1 MQKGRHEFQI
11 FHRGQRINVRPF
23 NSSHTYFTPTRK
35 SIFSSLLTTST
46 TLMLHLYTRL
56 LYLGLKVSTAL
67 SLPPVSLE
75 QEEMTTLQIALPLL
89 VGSPTK
95 GLPLEVWPGRKSFL
109 DGGLELVVR
118 R

>member
-1 MQKGRHEFQI
+1 MSSKI
-11 FHRGQRINVRPF
+11 FHRGQRISVRPF
-23 NSSHTYFTPTRK
+23 NFSHIYFTPTRK
-35 SIFSSLLTTST
+35 YIFSSLLTTST

-89 VGSPTK
+89 IGSPTK
-95 GLPLEVWPGRKSFL
+95 GLPLGE
-109 DGGLELVVR
+109 
-118 R
+118 